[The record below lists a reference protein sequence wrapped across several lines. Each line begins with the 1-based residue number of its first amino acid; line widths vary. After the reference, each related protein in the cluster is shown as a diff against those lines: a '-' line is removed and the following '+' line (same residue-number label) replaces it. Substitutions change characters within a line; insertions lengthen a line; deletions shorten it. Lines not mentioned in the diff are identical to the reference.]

1 MLRKWAKQTLCLW
14 RFSRE
19 DWPVVSAYGVG
30 KPCPWRRQPGGIQ
43 SQPGWNTVTDRVR
56 YSHSLD
62 GTQSWLR
69 WDTVTDWVGYS
80 LSSGVIQSQP
90 DGIQSQPG
98 WDTVPDQVGY
108 SHSPD
113 GVKTKNG
120 KLTQTWV
127 CIELGC
133 RICQWM
139 SHCSFLDTWT
149 YICIYPSIG
158 HIQALSLRLLLNHW
172 SSVLRL
178 LGSWSEQLLMSWL
191 FTLQMATT
199 TLSRF

>member
-1 MLRKWAKQTLCLW
+1 MGKANFVSVKVFQRRLACGISIRGGKALPIETAAGWDT
-14 RFSRE
+14 
-19 DWPVVSAYGVG
+19 VSAQVG
-30 KPCPWRRQPGGIQ
+30 
-43 SQPGWNTVTDRVR
+43 

-62 GTQSWLR
+62 GTQSWPR

-90 DGIQSQPG
+90 DGIQSQIG
-98 WDTVPDQVGY
+98 WDAVTARMEWRQR
-108 SHSPD
+108 
-113 GVKTKNG
+113 TG

-178 LGSWSEQLLMSWL
+178 LGSWSEQLLMSWR
-191 FTLQMATT
+191 FTLQMATR

>member
-1 MLRKWAKQTLCLW
+1 MGKAN
-14 RFSRE
+14 F
-19 DWPVVSAYGVG
+19 VSVKVFQRRLACGISIQGG
-30 KPCPWRRQPGGIQ
+30 KALPIETAA
-43 SQPGWNTVTDRVR
+43 GWDTVTDRVG
-56 YSHSLD
+56 H
-62 GTQSWLR
+62 
-69 WDTVTDWVGYS
+69 S
-80 LSSGVIQSQP
+80 LSSS
-90 DGIQSQPG
+90 GIQSQPG
-98 WDTVPDQVGY
+98 WDTVMAQVGY
-108 SHSPD
+108 SHRLSGIQSQLRCD
-113 GVKTKNG
+113 TVTARWDTVTARMEWRQRTG

-178 LGSWSEQLLMSWL
+178 LGSWSEQLLMSWR
-191 FTLQMATT
+191 FTLQMATR